1 MNNNNNNGNNYV
13 TRMDEEYWDIMDKIR
28 KAENWLDCS
37 SNGNEKERILLKNQ
51 LFHMRSYRDIL
62 VERILYANKKED

>member
-1 MNNNNNNGNNYV
+1 MNNNENNYIV
-13 TRMDEEYWDIMDKIR
+13 RMEEEYWDLMNKIR
-28 KAENWLDCS
+28 KAEDWLGYS